1 VTGQAHRTSSRSLRG
16 KSRRGRPSKTDLRRI
31 LEQDGGHIVEMLNLH
46 LLRQP
51 VDPQFKP
58 YYERVLGGDLG
69 AIADYC
75 DRNAAQKDLDGSFYE
90 LVGRLVG
97 VRCYR
102 AVNQVLLDI
111 ERRGATGW
119 PNNRDTYEY
128 WYKVIKPACE
138 AARQFVR
145 AVRKSGKSVN
155 REGLWH
161 EYVRQ
166 PLPAV
171 RYAFL
176 ARKAD
181 QQLMHQDIDYSR
193 IDEKVEPYLER
204 IFSGGVGAKT
214 NYEEMFQKE
223 RNERD
228 GELRRSAVEE
238 LLEWSESHTRGSVR
252 LRLEAIGCRGRE
264 LNLLTEPLSPRR
276 DKQISAVRFGH
287 ARDFL

>member
-1 VTGQAHRTSSRSLRG
+1 MWQGQGTRTISRCLRG
-16 KSRRGRPSKTDLRRI
+16 KSRRGLPSKTTLRRI
-31 LEQDGGHIVEMLNLH
+31 LEQDGGHIVERLH
-46 LLRQP
+46 LTLPAQP

-166 PLPAV
+166 PLPTV

-176 ARKAD
+176 VRKAD
-181 QQLMHQDIDYSR
+181 QLLMRRDIEYSR
-193 IDEKVEPYLER
+193 IDERVETYLAR
-204 IFSGGVGAKT
+204 ILSGDVRAKT
-214 NYEEMFQKE
+214 DYEEMLQKE
-223 RNERD
+223 ENERS

-238 LLEWSESHTRGSVR
+238 L
-252 LRLEAIGCRGRE
+252 
-264 LNLLTEPLSPRR
+264 
-276 DKQISAVRFGH
+276 
-287 ARDFL
+287 